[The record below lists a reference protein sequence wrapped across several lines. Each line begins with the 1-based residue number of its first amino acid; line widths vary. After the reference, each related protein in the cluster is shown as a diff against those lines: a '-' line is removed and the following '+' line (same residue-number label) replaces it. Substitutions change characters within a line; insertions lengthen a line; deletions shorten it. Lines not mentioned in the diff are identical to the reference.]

1 MPSLWVT
8 LSMRFRDKL
17 LAPAFILL
25 ICGYSLVGIYHYQK
39 DIWCEYKAQNSYLP
53 QQLIAKY
60 APLRPLLP
68 KGEVI
73 RFLIDENH
81 SDPNLMHPN
90 GRLFLA
96 QYAISPRLLNFD
108 AASSWVIVD
117 SDCPGSVP
125 DIATSSH
132 WTLVADIRNGVR
144 LYRTDKRE

>member
-1 MPSLWVT
+1 
-8 LSMRFRDKL
+8 MRFRGKL

-25 ICGYSLVGIYHYQK
+25 ICGYSLVGIYHFQK
-39 DIWCEYKAQNSYLP
+39 VTWREYKAQNPDLP
-53 QQLIAKY
+53 LQLITKY
-60 APLRPLLP
+60 EPLRPFLP
-68 KGEVI
+68 KGEVM

-81 SDPNLMHPN
+81 WDSKLMHPN

-96 QYAISPRLLNFD
+96 QYAISPHLLNFD

-125 DIATSSH
+125 DIATSAH

>member
-1 MPSLWVT
+1 
-8 LSMRFRDKL
+8 MRFRGIL
-17 LAPAFILL
+17 LAPVFIVL
-25 ICGYSLVGIYHYQK
+25 ICGYSLVGIYHFQK
-39 DIWCEYKAQNSYLP
+39 DLRSEYKAQNSYWP

-60 APLRPLLP
+60 APLGPFLP
-68 KGEVI
+68 QGEVI

-81 SDPNLMHPN
+81 SDSKIAHPN
-90 GRLFLA
+90 ARLFLA

-108 AASSWVIVD
+108 AESSWVIVD

>member
-1 MPSLWVT
+1 
-8 LSMRFRDKL
+8 MRIRGKL

-25 ICGYSLVGIYHYQK
+25 ICGYSLVGIYHFQK
-39 DIWCEYKAQNSYLP
+39 DMWREYKAQNSNVP
-53 QQLIAKY
+53 QQFITKY
-60 APLRPLLP
+60 EPLRPFLP

-81 SDPNLMHPN
+81 LDPKLMHPN

-96 QYAISPRLLNFD
+96 QYAISPQLLNFD
-108 AASSWVIVD
+108 ATSRWVIVE
-117 SDCPGSVP
+117 SDCPESVP
-125 DIATSSH
+125 DIATSAH